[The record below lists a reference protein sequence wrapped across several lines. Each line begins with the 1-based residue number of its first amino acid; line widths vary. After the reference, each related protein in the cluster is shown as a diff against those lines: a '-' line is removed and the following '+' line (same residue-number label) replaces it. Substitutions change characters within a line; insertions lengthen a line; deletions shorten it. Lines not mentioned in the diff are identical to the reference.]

1 MYNGNYNYLYV
12 LEILRQHEEHMRI
25 AEDLRRQLDNDM
37 YYRDGGGDRGD
48 RGDRLALNFLLSD
61 ILYSI

>member
-1 MYNGNYNYLYV
+1 MKVVELLGQLKIIFFCPY

-37 YYRDGGGDRGD
+37 YYRDGGD
-48 RGDRLALNFLLSD
+48 RGDRLGFICL
-61 ILYSI
+61 